1 MNPKRRSL
9 GTSLLIIFFAA
20 GSLIC
25 FVTMLALGF
34 PGSFLESIW
43 RLKPEA
49 RVQFEEI
56 GRGVSIVLMGSN
68 RNSMRRSCSG
78 TYASCRVGTMAR
90 DRNPHCKSHRRLG
103 QCFASARSEN
113 PYRPSDRRTNG
124 LVSCE
129 EKSLSGKIVLRLRQR
144 SGLESASRTSRCR
157 R

>member
-1 MNPKRRSL
+1 VNPKRRSL

-56 GRGVSIVLMGSN
+56 GRGVSIVLMAAI
-68 RNSMRRSCSG
+68 G
-78 TYASCRVGTMAR
+78 TACAVAAVGLAQAAEWGRWLAIGILTANLIGDSVNASLRHDPKTLIGLPIGGLMVWYLVKKRV
-90 DRNPHCKSHRRLG
+90 
-103 QCFASARSEN
+103 SA
-113 PYRPSDRRTNG
+113 
-124 LVSCE
+124 
-129 EKSLSGKIVLRLRQR
+129 EK
-144 SGLESASRTSRCR
+144 
-157 R
+157 